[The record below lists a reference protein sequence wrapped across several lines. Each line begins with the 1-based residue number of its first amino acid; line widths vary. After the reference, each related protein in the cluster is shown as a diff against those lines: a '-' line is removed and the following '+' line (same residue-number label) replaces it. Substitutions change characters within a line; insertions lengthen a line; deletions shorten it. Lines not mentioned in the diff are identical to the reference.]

1 MSRVGRPHIAWLVG
15 LSSGVLPRTSLARA
29 VKAYL
34 SDREFH
40 RPKECAYAKE
50 AARTPGASGDGHGR
64 GSLRSALL
72 QTTVP
77 AYRDRFVQRLLE
89 ESPSFDV
96 WAGDEYFDPSIR
108 LSPRAARV
116 CRHLTNRFFLGR
128 WIEWQQ
134 GAFSAARTARTVV
147 LEMNPRILSN
157 WPILIHR
164 RMLGRRSVLW
174 GHAWG
179 RTGGNSK
186 TFLAR
191 KTMMRLANAIL
202 VYTER
207 EQAQL
212 APRISTPVFVAPN
225 AVVSVDQWSSGYD
238 GNPLNAVI
246 VGRLVPAKKPAL
258 AMEAWLRVC
267 GTLDS
272 SARLVYVGDGPAR
285 KALEAK
291 AARHKYVD
299 RVRFMGEVTD
309 RQTLNSVYA
318 DAFVTISPG
327 YAGLSLTDS
336 LGYGVPMLIADR
348 ERHAPEI
355 ALATEAN
362 SRFFTAGSAA
372 SLGQGI
378 LQFYRDRASWFSQRA
393 DIAAPVR
400 RAYSIEAMVD
410 GFLAAAEPH

>member
-1 MSRVGRPHIAWLVG
+1 
-15 LSSGVLPRTSLARA
+15 
-29 VKAYL
+29 
-34 SDREFH
+34 
-40 RPKECAYAKE
+40 
-50 AARTPGASGDGHGR
+50 
-64 GSLRSALL
+64 
-72 QTTVP
+72 
-77 AYRDRFVQRLLE
+77 
-89 ESPSFDV
+89 
-96 WAGDEYFDPSIR
+96 
-108 LSPRAARV
+108 
-116 CRHLTNRFFLGR
+116 
-128 WIEWQQ
+128 
-134 GAFSAARTARTVV
+134 
-147 LEMNPRILSN
+147 MNPRILSN
-157 WPILIHR
+157 WPILVYR
-164 RMLGRRSVLW
+164 RMMGRRSVVW

-179 RTGGNSK
+179 RAGANSK

-191 KTMMRLANAIL
+191 ITMMRLANAIL

-212 APRISTPVFVAPN
+212 AARTSTPVFVAPN
-225 AVVSVDQWSSGYD
+225 AVVSVDHWSSGYD

-258 AMEAWLRVC
+258 AMEAWLGVC

-272 SARLVYVGDGPAR
+272 SARLVFVGDGPAR

-291 AARHKYVD
+291 AAGHKYGD

-309 RQTLNSVYA
+309 RKTLDSVYA

-348 ERHAPEI
+348 EPHAPEI

-362 SRFFTAGSAA
+362 SRFFTAGSSA

-378 LQFYRDRASWFSQRA
+378 LQFYRDRASWFAQRA
-393 DIAAPVR
+393 DIASPVR

-410 GFLAAAEPH
+410 GFLAAAEPHSLPGGR